1 MIEVTERA
9 ATAVAQAEAA
19 ARRFNPG
26 VRVRLVRTDIGVR
39 FEFSDEPRE
48 DDDAVACETAT
59 LYVEPGLEGTLDTGD
74 HNAPVLTA

>member
-9 ATAVAQAEAA
+9 AAVIAQAEAA
-19 ARRFNPG
+19 ARRFNPE
-26 VRVRLVRTDIGVR
+26 VRVRLVRAGSGVQ
-39 FEFSDEPRE
+39 FAFTDEPPDGDE
-48 DDDAVACETAT
+48 EVPCEAAM

>member
-9 ATAVAQAEAA
+9 ATAVAQAETA
-19 ARRFNPG
+19 ARRFNPE
-26 VRVRLVRTDIGVR
+26 VCVRLVRADGGVR
-39 FEFSDEPRE
+39 FEFTDEPSE
-48 DDDAVACETAT
+48 DDEMVPCEAAV

>member
-19 ARRFNPG
+19 ARRFNPE
-26 VRVRLVRTDIGVR
+26 VRVRLVRTEGGVR
-39 FEFSDEPRE
+39 FEFTDEPPE
-48 DDDAVACETAT
+48 SDDAVPCEAAT

-74 HNAPVLTA
+74 HNAPVLIA

>member
-19 ARRFNPG
+19 ARRFNPE
-26 VRVRLVRTDIGVR
+26 VRVRLVRADGGVR
-39 FEFSDEPRE
+39 FEFTDEPPE
-48 DDDAVACETAT
+48 GDDEVPCEAAV

-74 HNAPVLTA
+74 HNAPVLIA

>member
-19 ARRFNPG
+19 ARRFNPE
-26 VRVRLVRTDIGVR
+26 VRVRLVRSDGGVR
-39 FEFSDEPRE
+39 FEFTDEPPE
-48 DDDAVACETAT
+48 GDDEVPCEAAM

-74 HNAPVLTA
+74 HNAPVLIA